1 MRCTW
6 EKSSGSGGEL
16 AFYKYTHAVPN
27 YTKSFPWKVRS
38 LRLTTILSLDLFF
51 FLSQTSQVHLDAIP
65 GRGSGVPAGKQ
76 RYSLYSSGELP
87 EQTLWV
93 EYYQTLWVEIHI
105 YMECV
110 VDLRGKSGKPLD
122 IVHHNVFPRR
132 KGRGNTAGRWPS
144 SRFGVWFS
152 R

>member
-1 MRCTW
+1 MRCMW

-38 LRLTTILSLDLFF
+38 LRLTTTLSLDLF

-65 GRGSGVPAGKQ
+65 GRSSGIPAVKQ

-93 EYYQTLWVEIHI
+93 EYCHTFIWNVRLIGRQIWKAFGYCTPQCVYQENRVGGTLLGDDHLLGLG
-105 YMECV
+105 CG
-110 VDLRGKSGKPLD
+110 LAGNG
-122 IVHHNVFPRR
+122 IVC
-132 KGRGNTAGRWPS
+132 
-144 SRFGVWFS
+144 
-152 R
+152 